1 MMICTSN
8 VLLQKRSEFH
18 ELFKSV
24 LLEAGFHGFHD
35 FSNFFV
41 PNLLMSDTDQEM
53 RIVLNLHFSSQCSTP
68 YNRSLSIA

>member
-1 MMICTSN
+1 MICTSN

-18 ELFKSV
+18 ELLKSV

-41 PNLLMSDTDQEM
+41 PNLLMKAPVIQ
-53 RIVLNLHFSSQCSTP
+53 IKK
-68 YNRSLSIA
+68 